1 MPTTFRRYIPEQS
14 LLLPP
19 SPRDWL
25 PEDHLAHFLSDTV
38 DALDLKAF
46 YEPYEGDGRRNSP
59 YEPRMMVKLLLYGYA
74 TGTFSSRKIAKKL
87 YEDVAFR
94 VLSGENF
101 PAHRTIAEFRQRH
114 LPAFQTLFV
123 QVLQVAREAGLLQL
137 GTVAVDGTKVKA
149 SASKHKAMSY
159 SRMKQETER
168 LKAEIAELTS
178 RAARED
184 AQEDAEYGPDN
195 RGDEIPEELRR
206 REQRLCKIQEAIERL
221 RSRQAEEDRAE
232 GRKEEPP
239 SAAPVQK
246 GRLKRAFGEPPEK
259 KQDNFT
265 DPESRIMKTS
275 SGFDQCY
282 NGQLAV
288 TSESRLIVA
297 AKVTQSA
304 ADHDELLPVLEEIR
318 SNVGQLPEAVL
329 ADAGYR
335 SEENFTKLEASALD
349 AYVAL
354 GRERKIAT
362 VKNEEKYPATQ
373 RMKQK
378 LEAEEGRRR
387 YSKRKSI
394 VEPVNGWIKSVL
406 GFRQFSLRGLQKV
419 SGEWTLVCL
428 ALNLRQMRPLLAGF

>member
-1 MPTTFRRYIPEQS
+1 MPTTFRRYVPEQS

-25 PEDHLAHFLSDTV
+25 PEGHLAYFLSDTV

-59 YEPRMMVKLLLYGYA
+59 YDPRMMVKLLLYGYA
-74 TGTFSSRKIAKKL
+74 TGVFSSRKIARKL
-87 YEDVAFR
+87 HEDVAFR
-94 VLSGENF
+94 VLGGENF
-101 PAHRTIAEFRQRH
+101 PAHRTLAEFRQRH
-114 LPAFQTLFV
+114 LSAFQSLFV
-123 QVLQVAREAGLLQL
+123 QVLEVAREAGLFQM

-159 SRMKQETER
+159 GRMKQDQER
-168 LKAEIAELTS
+168 LKGEIAELTS
-178 RAARED
+178 RAARVDAEED
-184 AQEDAEYGPDN
+184 AQYGPDN
-195 RGDEIPEELRR
+195 VGDELPEELQR
-206 REQRLCKIQEAIERL
+206 REQRLGKIQEAIERL
-221 RSRQAEEDRAE
+221 RSRQAAEDRAT
-232 GRKEEPP
+232 GRKEVPASTE
-239 SAAPVQK
+239 K
-246 GRLKRAFGEPPEK
+246 GKQRREFGEPAEK

-275 SGFDQCY
+275 SGFEQCY

-288 TSESRLIVA
+288 ESESRLILA

-304 ADHDELLPVLEEIR
+304 SDQDELLAVLEEVR
-318 SNVGQLPEAVL
+318 SNVGQFPQAVL

-335 SEENFTKLEASALD
+335 SEENLQRLESSGLD

-354 GRERKIAT
+354 GRESKNT
-362 VKNEEKYPATQ
+362 VLKKDQPSATQ

-378 LEAEEGRRR
+378 LETPEGRQR
-387 YSKRKSI
+387 YAKRKSI

-406 GFRQFSLRGLQKV
+406 GFRQFSLRGLKKV

-428 ALNLRQMRPLLAGF
+428 ALNLRQMSPLLKWT